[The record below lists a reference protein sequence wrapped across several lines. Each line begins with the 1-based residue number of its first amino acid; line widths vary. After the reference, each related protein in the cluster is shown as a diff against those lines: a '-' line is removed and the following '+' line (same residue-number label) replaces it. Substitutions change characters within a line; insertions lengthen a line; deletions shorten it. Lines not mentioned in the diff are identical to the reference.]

1 MHTLQIPTA
10 MPQQGVRA
18 QHASPVIVAT
28 DGRGQSDGAMAVGK
42 ILASNA
48 DALRVVT
55 VLKALPVVSPEAAL
69 PIAPDVQAARR
80 AEQRRAVINQATRVW
95 GQSAVDVEL
104 AEGDPAA
111 TIATI
116 AHESNAT
123 MIVSGIGRHQVMDRL
138 FGDETAIRLVRMSSV
153 PVLTVAGG
161 LMGAPRRIVIAA
173 DFSETSLRA
182 ARLALELAA
191 PHATL
196 YLAHVA
202 PRDKVLHDWN
212 SWGLSYKEDAGD
224 ALQKMR
230 EQLRVPG
237 GMTLQRVLLQGDPAT
252 ELLAFATSV
261 NADLI
266 ATGSHGYGFVAR
278 MLIGSVTTRILRC
291 STCSVLCVPHG
302 AAMTRMRVTAEPSEI
317 TSIPKPDWPA
327 EMDAFTRRNTGR
339 RGTLEVDDPDIGA
352 QAQEND
358 YPLLGATFDPHDQ
371 RLELMFGEVG
381 DVGHHLSRSI
391 GHVDEIDTLT
401 NESGRDI
408 ALRVVHGKG
417 QTLLTFGN

>member
-1 MHTLQIPTA
+1 MHTLQIPA
-10 MPQQGVRA
+10 AAPQEGVRA
-18 QHASPVIVAT
+18 RQTSPVIVAT
-28 DGRGQSDGAMAVGK
+28 DGRDQSDAAMAVGR
-42 ILASNA
+42 IVAGDVA
-48 DALRVVT
+48 ALRVVT
-55 VLKALPVVSPEAAL
+55 VLKALPMVSPEAAL
-69 PIAPDVQAARR
+69 PVAPDVQAARR
-80 AEQRRAVINQATRVW
+80 AEQRRAVIEQATRLW
-95 GQSAVDVEL
+95 GASGIDVEL

-116 AHESNAT
+116 AHDSNAT

-161 LMGAPRRIVIAA
+161 LTGAPHRIVIAA

-196 YLAHVA
+196 YLAHVG

-230 EQLRVPG
+230 EQLRVPN
-237 GMTLQRVLLQGDPAT
+237 GMTVQRVLLQGDPAT

-291 STCSVLCVPHG
+291 STCSVLCVPHA
-302 AAMTRMRVTAEPSEI
+302 AAMTRVRVTAAPSEI
-317 TSIPKPDWPA
+317 TTIPKPDWVA

-339 RGTLEVDDPDIGA
+339 RGTLEVDDPDLGA

-358 YPLLGATFDPHDQ
+358 YPLVGATFDSHDQ
-371 RLELMFGEVG
+371 RLELMFGAAG
-381 DVGHHLSRSI
+381 DVGHHLTRSI
-391 GHVDEIDTLT
+391 GGVDEIDTLT
-401 NESGRDI
+401 NESGQDI

-417 QTLLTFGN
+417 QTLLTFAN